1 MTMVGTLIILSWRD
15 IEVAGKGGVFI
26 GWVFGPRKR
35 TESWVHQILCAY
47 WSVNDI
53 TPFPF
58 SPNVSHTPNSS
69 LFVGPI
75 CVVSKERFMSVVCML
90 SLPVFYSMSS
100 LDQHLR
106 QQGDELH
113 HNVAMSRLKGTCV
126 HVQWRRLPWVSLDLH
141 LRDTR
146 YVLRLAISAVALSHP
161 GNEKVCIPLKTR
173 YDEPKLHD
181 GYK

>member
-58 SPNVSHTPNSS
+58 SLNVSHTPNSS

-90 SLPVFYSMSS
+90 SLPVFYSMSN

-106 QQGDELH
+106 QRGDELQ
-113 HNVAMSRLKGTCV
+113 
-126 HVQWRRLPWVSLDLH
+126 HVSTEGHVCACTMKTASVSLPWWPTPSWYALCFATCNLCCC
-141 LRDTR
+141 T
-146 YVLRLAISAVALSHP
+146 LSHP
-161 GNEKVCIPLKTR
+161 GNEKVCIPLRTR